1 MSRSSGFLGF
11 VYFCVF
17 EMLGFVVLVNISLDC
32 SLMSLFLAPL
42 FFLAYVY
49 ILFLL
54 GFDI

>member
-17 EMLGFVVLVNISLDC
+17 EMLGFVLLVNVSLDC

-42 FFLAYVY
+42 FFLVYVY